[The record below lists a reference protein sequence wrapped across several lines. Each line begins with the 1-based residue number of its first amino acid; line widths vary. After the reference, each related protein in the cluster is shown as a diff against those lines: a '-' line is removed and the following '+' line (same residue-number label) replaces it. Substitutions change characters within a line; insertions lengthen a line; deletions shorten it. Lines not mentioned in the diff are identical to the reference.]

1 MTEKKWNGTTYGN
14 SFMHRWL
21 IKMLRVIDMRII
33 YVITFLFVVPP
44 TMLKPGFGHA
54 YRFFRQ
60 RFGYSKLRSF
70 FMAYCN
76 HCLFAQAVIDKFAM
90 FAGRHFDIEL
100 VGYDNFLNLAAKPEG
115 FVQLSSHIGNYEI
128 AGYSLVAETK
138 PFNALVYF
146 GEKQEVMDNRN
157 KMFAHANIKMI
168 PIMPDMSHLFEI
180 NSALENG
187 ETVSIPADRIWGSS
201 KFVSKT
207 VLGKEAHLPMGPFQ
221 VAAIRGV
228 DVLAVNVMKESLKRY
243 KIYVTPLPYDKEAP
257 RKTQI
262 EQIATAYVEELER
275 MIKLYP
281 TQWYNYFDFWAQ

>member
-180 NSALENG
+180 NSALEKG

-201 KFVSKT
+201 KFISKT

>member
-60 RFGYSKLRSF
+60 RFGYSKLHSF
-70 FMAYCN
+70 FMAYRN

-100 VGYDNFLNLAAKPEG
+100 VGYDNFLNLEAKPEG

-180 NSALENG
+180 NSALEKG

-201 KFVSKT
+201 KFISKT

-243 KIYVTPLPYDKEAP
+243 KIYVTPLPYDKKAP

>member
-1 MTEKKWNGTTYGN
+1 
-14 SFMHRWL
+14 
-21 IKMLRVIDMRII
+21 MLRVIDMRII

-168 PIMPDMSHLFEI
+168 PIMTDMSHLFEI